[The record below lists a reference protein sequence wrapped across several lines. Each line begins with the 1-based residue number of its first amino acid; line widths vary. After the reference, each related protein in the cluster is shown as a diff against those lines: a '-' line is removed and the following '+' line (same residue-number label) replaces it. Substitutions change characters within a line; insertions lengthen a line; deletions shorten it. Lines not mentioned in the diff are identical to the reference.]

1 MTSPSDRPSKPSGRN
16 PVATALWANAALLAV
31 VALILLNRSGG
42 APSMLPMAYAQNQAP
57 IAGGAG
63 IFVMPAQMQTNVWG
77 AYLLDVDNKTLC
89 AYQFYP
95 GEKKL
100 RLTAARSYRYDTR
113 LENFNTEMPP
123 REVKAL
129 VERQLQQNA
138 GAAGAGGAAG
148 NEAQEKDNR

>member
-1 MTSPSDRPSKPSGRN
+1 MTSVNDRPSKPSGRN

-31 VALILLNRSGG
+31 IAVLLMNRGG
-42 APSMLPMAYAQNQAP
+42 SPSFLPAAYGQNQAP

-63 IFVMPAQMQTNVWG
+63 VFVMPAQMQTNVWG
-77 AYLLDVDNKTLC
+77 AYLLDVDNKTIC

-100 RLTAARSYRYDTR
+100 RLTAARSYRYDTK
-113 LENFNTEMPP
+113 LENFNTDIPP

-129 VERQLQQNA
+129 LDRQNA
-138 GAAGAGGAAG
+138 AAGAGGSDA
-148 NEAQEKDNR
+148 AQEKDK